1 MPNGSTIPSTEA
13 LRKQYVRTV
22 YDANAVNIVLGTYQR
37 LRNLHVRE
45 GFTKEPLHEAIAN
58 GTVDEYFMS
67 IEQFQYFCGLANID
81 QQSQGVEAI
90 GYILKTRLN
99 EQNLMPAI
107 TLNDEDQAH
116 VVLIPRR

>member
-1 MPNGSTIPSTEA
+1 
-13 LRKQYVRTV
+13 
-22 YDANAVNIVLGTYQR
+22 
-37 LRNLHVRE
+37 
-45 GFTKEPLHEAIAN
+45 
-58 GTVDEYFMS
+58 
-67 IEQFQYFCGLANID
+67 LANID

>member
-22 YDANAVNIVLGTYQR
+22 YDASAVNIVLGAYQR
-37 LRNLHVRE
+37 LRGVHASE

-58 GTVDEYFMS
+58 GTVDEYFMP

-99 EQNLMPAI
+99 EQNLKPAI
-107 TLNDEDQAH
+107 TLNHEDQAH